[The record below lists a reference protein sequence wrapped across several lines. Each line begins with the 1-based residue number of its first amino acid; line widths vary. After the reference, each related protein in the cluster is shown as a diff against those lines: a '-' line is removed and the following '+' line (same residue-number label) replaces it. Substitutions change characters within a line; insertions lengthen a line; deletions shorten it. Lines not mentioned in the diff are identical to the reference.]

1 MGKNSVF
8 ILVAAALALAA
19 CQPAGEAK
27 GQAGEQSQV
36 AAADQGA
43 AATAAAQTEL
53 EAAFLGKA
61 TPPYPEGFTEQG
73 GHLEDSNGSEIWV
86 VYGRWAHAGAE
97 QGVMFVQRTTGT
109 TPANARGQL
118 PAEIVSVYAMPTA
131 RANEI
136 IFTENCL
143 HPDYPEPA
151 SRIYA
156 NASTTQLRP
165 GMSDPPSAAWRLDR
179 ASARLLPIDAAQVT
193 CGFDHME

>member
-1 MGKNSVF
+1 MGKTVF
-8 ILVAAALALAA
+8 ILAAAALALAA
-19 CQPAGEAK
+19 CGRASQASGE
-27 GQAGEQSQV
+27 AGEQSQA
-36 AAADQGA
+36 AAADQNA
-43 AATAAAQTEL
+43 AATAAAQTDL
-53 EAAFLGKA
+53 EAAFLGKT

-73 GHLEDSNGSEIWV
+73 GHLEDPNGSEIWV

-136 IFTENCL
+136 VFTENCS

-156 NASTTQLRP
+156 NAATSQQRP
-165 GMSDPPSAAWRLDR
+165 GMTDPPSAAWRLDR
-179 ASARLLPIDAAQVT
+179 ASARLLPIDAARVT